1 MNDEVSCSG
10 LGFGCSLIDN
20 FCRCGL
26 GCRRS
31 LIEEVSSGLGCRRS
45 IDVEL
50 CCSSLGFGRSLND
63 EVSCPGLGFGR
74 SLIEE
79 VSSGLGCGCSSIDE
93 VDYCLD
99 NR

>member
-26 GCRRS
+26 GCRHS
-31 LIEEVSSGLGCRRS
+31 LIEEVSSGLGFGRS

-50 CCSSLGFGRSLND
+50 CC
-63 EVSCPGLGFGR
+63 
-74 SLIEE
+74 
-79 VSSGLGCGCSSIDE
+79 SGLGCGCSSIDE